1 MNDKQIRV
9 AAHQKLFRR
18 YSARPDILVL
28 EEIGLRN
35 SAARVDFLIVN
46 EILHG
51 FELKSDRD
59 SLYRLE
65 NQIPIYNS
73 VLDRVT
79 LIVGYRLADRAMKM
93 VPEWWGVKL
102 ASLGKRGG
110 VHFHDARS
118 PKNNPSIEKQSVVKL
133 LWQNEALEVLKELG
147 ADAGVASKSRKLI
160 HARLAQHADLG
171 LIQKKVRHYLRL
183 RKAPQSVLLQK

>member
-1 MNDKQIRV
+1 
-9 AAHQKLFRR
+9 
-18 YSARPDILVL
+18 
-28 EEIGLRN
+28 
-35 SAARVDFLIVN
+35 VDFLIVN

-59 SLYRLE
+59 SLYRLQ

-93 VPEWWGVKL
+93 IPEWWGVKL
-102 ASLGKRGG
+102 ASLGKRSG

-118 PKNNPSIEKQSVVKL
+118 PKNNPTIEKQSVVKL
-133 LWQNEALEVLKELG
+133 LWQNQALEVLKELG
-147 ADAGVASKSRKLI
+147 ADEGVVSKSRKEI
-160 HARLAQHADLG
+160 HARLAQHADLD
-171 LIQKKVRHYLRL
+171 LIQTKVRHYLRL
-183 RKAPQSVLLQK
+183 RTDYQAATIQK